1 VDVSEGPTQI
11 RAGTLVDV
19 VAGEARH
26 AQVVTIRGDRIDS
39 VEPDRGAY
47 AAGATV
53 IDLSAH
59 TVMPG
64 LIDCHAHLIGRDEDE
79 TGSVDYALL
88 LGRTGA
94 REALTGVRNARSTLL
109 AGFTTVRD
117 VGTFRAH
124 VDVALR
130 EGIEAGWFPG
140 PRMQCAGA
148 YVTVS
153 GGGGD
158 IPPVAPDVIVPR
170 ELRFGV
176 ANSVDEVRQRVRE
189 ILHGGADLIKVI
201 ATGAVMTRG
210 TTPGAPEFSED
221 EIRAAVDEAA
231 MYDVF
236 VAAHAHGADGIK
248 RAVRAGVRSIEHG
261 SLMDDESIDLMAE
274 RGTYLVADIFNG
286 DWIAEMGREHH
297 WPAEILRKN
306 DETTDA
312 QREGF
317 RKAIK
322 AGVRIAY
329 GTDSGIYPHPMV
341 ARQFPYM
348 VRHGMTP
355 MQAIQSATIVAAE
368 MMGWGERLGSVVPG
382 RFADIVAVE
391 GDALEDVG
399 RLTEMSFVMKGGR
412 VVKRDGRPMPDEAVA
427 VQNR

>member
-1 VDVSEGPTQI
+1 MAVDDRTLI
-11 RAGTLVDV
+11 RAGTIVDV

-26 AQVVTIRGDRIDS
+26 GQVISIRGDRIES
-39 VEPDRGAY
+39 VEPDRGTH
-47 AAGATV
+47 AGAGV
-53 IDLSAH
+53 IDLSDA

-94 REALTGVRNARSTLL
+94 QEALTGVRNARSTLL

-130 EGIEAGWFPG
+130 EAIEAGWFVG

-158 IPPVAPDVIVPR
+158 IPPVAPDVLVPR

-236 VAAHAHGADGIK
+236 VAAHAHGAEGIK

-261 SLMDDESIDLMAE
+261 SLMDDEAIDMMAE
-274 RGTYLVADIFNG
+274 YGTYLVADIFNG
-286 DWIAEMGREHH
+286 DWIAEIGRKHH
-297 WPAEILRKN
+297 WPDEILRKN
-306 DETTDA
+306 DDTTDA

-317 RKAIK
+317 EKAVK

-355 MQAIQSATIVAAE
+355 MQAIQSATLVAAE
-368 MMGWGERLGSVVPG
+368 MMGWDDRVGSIAPG
-382 RFADIVAVE
+382 LLADVVAVD
-391 GDALEDVG
+391 GDALDDVG

-412 VVKRDGRPMPDEAVA
+412 IVKRNGRPTPEESAA
-427 VQNR
+427 TSSG

>member
-1 VDVSEGPTQI
+1 MDTPNGLTQI

-26 AQVVTIRGDRIDS
+26 AQVVTIRGDRIES

-47 AAGATV
+47 AGGATV
-53 IDLSAH
+53 IDLSSH
-59 TVMPG
+59 TVLPG

-94 REALTGVRNARSTLL
+94 QEALTGVRNARSTLL

-130 EGIEAGWFPG
+130 QGIEAGWFAG

-176 ANSVDEVRQRVRE
+176 ANSADEVRQRVRE

-210 TTPGAPEFSED
+210 TTPGAPEFSEV
-221 EIRAAVDEAA
+221 EIRAAVQEAA
-231 MYDVF
+231 MYDVH
-236 VAAHAHGADGIK
+236 VAAHAHGAEGIK

-286 DWIAEMGREHH
+286 DWIAEIGRRHH
-297 WPAEILRKN
+297 WPADILRKN

-317 RKAIK
+317 EKAVK

-355 MQAIQSATIVAAE
+355 MQAIRSATIVAAE
-368 MMGWGERLGSVVPG
+368 MMSWEDRVGSVSAG
-382 RFADIVAVE
+382 RFADLVAVD
-391 GDALEDVG
+391 GDALDDVG
-399 RLTEMSFVMKGGR
+399 LLTGVSFVMKGGR
-412 VVKRDGRPMPDEAVA
+412 VVKHDGQPTPDPARVVE
-427 VQNR
+427 NG

>member
-1 VDVSEGPTQI
+1 MPSDRTLI
-11 RAGTLVDV
+11 RTGTLVDV
-19 VAGEARH
+19 EAGEPRR
-26 AQVVTIRGDRIDS
+26 AQVVAVRGDRIES
-39 VEPDRGAY
+39 IEPDRGRY
-47 AAGATV
+47 HDGARV
-53 IDLSAH
+53 IDLSNH

-94 REALTGVRNARSTLL
+94 QEALTGVRNARSTLL

-130 EGIEAGWFPG
+130 EAIEGGWCIG

-153 GGGGD
+153 TGGGD
-158 IPPVAPDVIVPR
+158 IPPVAPDVMIPR

-221 EIRAAVDEAA
+221 ELRAAVDEAA
-231 MYDVF
+231 LYDVF
-236 VAAHAHGADGIK
+236 VAAHAHGAEGIK

-274 RGTYLVADIFNG
+274 RGTYLVADIYNG
-286 DWIAEMGREHH
+286 DWIAEMGRKHH

-306 DETTDA
+306 DETTGA

-317 RKAIK
+317 EKAVK

-329 GTDSGIYPHPMV
+329 GTDSGIYPHGFN
-341 ARQFPYM
+341 ARQMKYM

-355 MQAIQSATIVAAE
+355 MQAIQSATRVAAE
-368 MMGWGERLGSVVPG
+368 MMAWDDRVGSIAPG
-382 RFADIVAVE
+382 RFADVIAVE
-391 GDALEDVG
+391 GDALDDVSLLEDVP
-399 RLTEMSFVMKGGR
+399 FVMKGGR
-412 VVKRDGRPMPDEAVA
+412 VVKRDGRATAEGETPVA
-427 VQNR
+427 GTG

>member
-1 VDVSEGPTQI
+1 MATDDRTLI
-11 RAGTLVDV
+11 RAGILVDV
-19 VAGEARH
+19 ATGEVRRS
-26 AQVVTIRGDRIDS
+26 QVVTVRGERIES
-39 VEPDRGAY
+39 VHPDDGRDPDGARI
-47 AAGATV
+47 V
-53 IDLSAH
+53 DLSGH

-64 LIDCHAHLIGRDEDE
+64 FLDCHAHLIGQDEDE
-79 TGSVDYALL
+79 TGSVDYASL

-94 REALTGVRNARSTLL
+94 QEALTGVRNARATLL

-130 EGIEAGWFPG
+130 TAIDAGWFVG

-158 IPPVAPDVIVPR
+158 IPPVAPDVVVPR

-176 ANSVDEVRQRVRE
+176 ANSADEVRQRVRE

-210 TTPGAPEFSED
+210 TTPGAPEFTED
-221 EIRAAVDEAA
+221 EIRAAVEEAA
-231 MYDVF
+231 MYEVS
-236 VAAHAHGADGIK
+236 VAAHAHGAEGIK

-261 SLMDDESIDLMAE
+261 SLMDDEAIDLMAE
-274 RGTYLVADIFNG
+274 RGTYLVADIYNG
-286 DWIAEMGREHH
+286 DWIAEMGRRHR
-297 WPAEILRKN
+297 WPGEILRKN
-306 DETTDA
+306 DETTQA
-312 QREGF
+312 QRDGF
-317 RKAIK
+317 EKAVK

-329 GTDSGIYPHPMV
+329 GTDSGIYPHGMN

-355 MQAIQSATIVAAE
+355 MQAVQSATLVAAE
-368 MMGWGERLGSVVPG
+368 LMGWDDRVGSVAPG

-391 GDALEDVG
+391 GDALDDLGALADVA
-399 RLTEMSFVMKGGR
+399 FVMKGGR
-412 VVKRDGRPMPDEAVA
+412 VVKRDGRAQDEAGDGA
-427 VQNR
+427 NG

>member
-1 VDVSEGPTQI
+1 MPTTDTTLI
-11 RAGTLVDV
+11 RAGMLVDV
-19 VAGEARH
+19 DAGEVRRAS
-26 AQVVTIRGDRIDS
+26 VITVRGDRIEA
-39 VEPDRGAY
+39 VEPDRVRY
-47 AAGATV
+47 DAGARV
-53 IDLSAH
+53 IDLSRQ

-79 TGSVDYALL
+79 AGSVDYALL

-94 REALTGVRNARSTLL
+94 EEALTGVRNARSTLL

-130 EGIEAGWFPG
+130 AAIEAGWLIG

-158 IPPVAPDVIVPR
+158 IPPVAPDVIIPR

-210 TTPGAPEFSED
+210 TTPGAPEFSEA
-221 EIRAAVDEAA
+221 EIRAAVEEAA
-231 MYDVF
+231 MYGAF
-236 VAAHAHGADGIK
+236 VAAHAHGAEGIK

-261 SLMDDESIDLMAE
+261 SLMDEEAIDLMAE
-274 RGTYLVADIFNG
+274 HGIYLVADIFNG
-286 DWIAEMGREHH
+286 DWIAEVGRRQR
-297 WPAEILRKN
+297 WPEEIMRKN
-306 DETTDA
+306 DDTTDA
-312 QREGF
+312 QRAGF
-317 RKAIK
+317 EKAVK

-329 GTDSGIYPHPMV
+329 GTDSGIYPHGMN

-348 VRHGMTP
+348 VRYGMTP
-355 MQAIQSATIVAAE
+355 MQAIQSATVVAAE
-368 MMGWGERLGSVVPG
+368 TMGWQERVGSISPG
-382 RFADIVAVE
+382 HLADVVAVE
-391 GDALEDVG
+391 DDALEDVG
-399 RLTEMSFVMKGGR
+399 RLTDVSFVMKGGR
-412 VVKRDGRPMPDEAVA
+412 VVKRDGRPVDDEGAA
-427 VQNR
+427 EARSG

>member
-1 VDVSEGPTQI
+1 VDVSEEPTQI

-26 AQVVTIRGDRIDS
+26 AQVVTIRGDRIES

-47 AAGATV
+47 AGGATV

-306 DETTDA
+306 DETTEA

-412 VVKRDGRPMPDEAVA
+412 VIKRDGRPMPDEAAA